1 MKTSVSRILT
11 LLTPDELVNMAF
23 TEKCMSTQ
31 EQLMDCVNG
40 CEILIT
46 TLELEKSNL
55 VTQVADLESV
65 YSGVLS
71 TIQEQAS
78 MLSTLPYTTSDVTMV
93 SFAFLLK
100 EQVFWMSVRLDVI
113 VQELYDL
120 TDALASCKV
129 HILELSVY
137 IETQH

>member
-1 MKTSVSRILT
+1 
-11 LLTPDELVNMAF
+11 
-23 TEKCMSTQ
+23 
-31 EQLMDCVNG
+31 
-40 CEILIT
+40 
-46 TLELEKSNL
+46 
-55 VTQVADLESV
+55 
-65 YSGVLS
+65 
-71 TIQEQAS
+71 
-78 MLSTLPYTTSDVTMV
+78 MV